1 MCAAGLFIA
10 TPLNLSTTSSWVC
23 LLWVKNRDFGGNTV
37 TVALHLPAQ
46 PGYAA
51 LARNMAASIA
61 ARCEL
66 TFDRVEDA
74 RLAIDEAFNQVVLNA
89 PADAEIVCTFIE
101 VIGALEF
108 MVQSRTLLEEDLPRN
123 TFSWTVLSALANEL
137 HTSNVDGILTV
148 VARLQEQTNEAA

>member
-1 MCAAGLFIA
+1 
-10 TPLNLSTTSSWVC
+10 
-23 LLWVKNRDFGGNTV
+23 
-37 TVALHLPAQ
+37 
-46 PGYAA
+46 
-51 LARNMAASIA
+51 MAASIA

-101 VIGALEF
+101 EIGALEF
-108 MVQSRTLLEEDLPRN
+108 MVQSRTLLEEDLPSN
-123 TFSWTVLSALANEL
+123 TFSWTVLSALADEL